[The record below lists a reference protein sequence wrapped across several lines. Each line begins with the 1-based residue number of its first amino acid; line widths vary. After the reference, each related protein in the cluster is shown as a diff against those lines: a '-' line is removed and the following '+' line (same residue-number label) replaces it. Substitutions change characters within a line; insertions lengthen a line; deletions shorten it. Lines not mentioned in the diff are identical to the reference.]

1 MKLLPLL
8 IAVSL
13 VHAASASE
21 EEFLRPTRL
30 EFQGSIGEK
39 SQVKLVVESTDTG
52 MKSVVMEA
60 HGRTI
65 TLTEDDLVRL
75 TGFHAATAIITHEA
89 GYPQLGG
96 HTIHFK
102 LSDEG
107 TEKVTIS
114 VPKDARYTIKKEAA
128 K

>member
-8 IAVSL
+8 SAISL
-13 VHAASASE
+13 LQIASASE
-21 EEFLRPTRL
+21 EEFVRPTCL
-30 EFQGSIGEK
+30 EIQGSVGEK
-39 SQVKLVVESTDTG
+39 SPVKLVVESTEAG

-75 TGFHAATAIITHEA
+75 TGFRPATAIITHEA

-96 HTIHFK
+96 HTVHFK
-102 LSDEG
+102 LSDSG
-107 TEKVTIS
+107 SEKVTIS
-114 VPKDARYTIKKEAA
+114 VPKDARHTIKKEAV